1 MKVSLNIYATEKI
14 IKFIWLLK
22 IVLTI
27 YLDHDCDKSI
37 HSNVNQIIYKDAVTT
52 FFKTWHLQFS
62 NLHWTCTLTI
72 SK

>member
-37 HSNVNQIIYKDAVTT
+37 HSNVNQIIYKDAVTI
-52 FFKTWHLQFS
+52 FFKTWQFS